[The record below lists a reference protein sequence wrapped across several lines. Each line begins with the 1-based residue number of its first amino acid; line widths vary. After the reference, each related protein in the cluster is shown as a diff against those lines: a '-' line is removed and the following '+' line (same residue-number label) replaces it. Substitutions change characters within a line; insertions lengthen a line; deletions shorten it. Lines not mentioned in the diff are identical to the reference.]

1 MKQRILQIAL
11 VLLCLPATA
20 QVTVSIA
27 NDSPATK
34 EQIQKLF
41 DVMQIRQQSHVMM
54 DSVQKQMQAMSTQT
68 IQARYPQITMAQL
81 ARATKISQEALKD
94 LPLDAM
100 LDDMIPV
107 YQKHLTQTDAD
118 AMIAFYSSPT
128 GQKLVQQM
136 PEITQEAMQ
145 ISYKRMQKQIDAV
158 MQRVEDS
165 MKEDEQPKPQK
176 PSPGESPPT
185 KPN

>member
-1 MKQRILQIAL
+1 MKRRILQIAL
-11 VLLCLPATA
+11 VLLCFPAAA
-20 QVTVSIA
+20 QVTVPVA
-27 NDSPATK
+27 KDNPATK
-34 EQIQKLF
+34 EQVQKLF
-41 DVMQIRQQSHVMM
+41 DVMQIRQQSRQMM
-54 DSVQKQMQAMSTQT
+54 DSVQKQMQVMTTQSIKT
-68 IQARYPQITMAQL
+68 RYPQISAAEL
-81 ARATKISQEALKD
+81 ARATKISQDALKD

-107 YQKHLTQTDAD
+107 YQKYLTQTDVD
-118 AMIAFYSSPT
+118 AMIVFYSSPT

-136 PEITQEAMQ
+136 PEITAEAMQ

-165 MKEDEQPKPQK
+165 VKEEEQPKPQK
-176 PSPGESPPT
+176 PSPGENPPT